1 MDPQNLTRDS
11 RGFTLVEVMISL
23 VILVGGLVALAQ
35 GSVQMVNQ
43 VNVSDVRMGRIVA
56 RQSATEQLKAMP
68 FDSLAVTTPTAT
80 VGDFTMTW
88 AITGTTVNSRVLE
101 VVTSGPGLD
110 AGSTPPQVSAT
121 VVDTVEI
128 RIVRP

>member
-1 MDPQNLTRDS
+1 MDPQKVTGDA

-35 GSVQMVNQ
+35 GSIQMVNQ
-43 VNVSDVRMGRIVA
+43 VNVSDVRMERIVA
-56 RQSATEQLKAMP
+56 RQAATERLKAMP
-68 FDSLAVTTPTAT
+68 FDSLAVATPTAT

-88 AITGTTVNSRVLE
+88 AITGTTTHSRVLN
-101 VVTSGPGLD
+101 VITSGPGLS
-110 AGSTPPQVSAT
+110 AGSSPPQVSST

>member
-1 MDPQNLTRDS
+1 MDPQKVTGDA

-35 GSVQMVNQ
+35 GSIQMVNQ
-43 VNVSDVRMGRIVA
+43 VNVSDVRMERIVA
-56 RQSATEQLKAMP
+56 RQAATERLKAMP
-68 FDSLAVTTPTAT
+68 FDSLAVATPTAT

-88 AITGTTVNSRVLE
+88 AITGTTTNSRVLN
-101 VVTSGPGLD
+101 VITSGPGLSV
-110 AGSTPPQVSAT
+110 GSSPPQVSST